1 MMVTGAGRK
10 SVYVLAVEVDK
21 CDHQEGHKF
30 IRTCSWVIGIT
41 QVFEDIHRGVE
52 VSKTATF
59 VQQFGGGGGL
69 SIRWHSDSR

>member
-1 MMVTGAGRK
+1 MMVNLSWEKA
-10 SVYVLAVEVDK
+10 YLAVEIDK

-59 VQQFGGGGGL
+59 VQQFFFLGGGAFNSMAL
-69 SIRWHSDSR
+69 